1 MASIFFESIRLVD
14 VERVESAVIAWAFSS
29 NSDAMTLQDKL
40 TALKNMFDVKVD
52 ISNVDEIEALTEWNH
67 IDIVFKLKEKGV
79 VKHLLVIENKIRCDL
94 HDNQLSHREAD
105 IKSLGIPYSLT
116 YLTLLPRPNFGTW
129 KNISCSI
136 LGLELSKALI
146 YSNGVC
152 GTNADYQIADS
163 YSCSV
168 LKMTREA
175 ARALSAP
182 SIVFSSNPSP
192 DIPPSLCPVLQEY
205 YFISIKQTMEKRLL
219 DYLAQKGLVPKFHV
233 SVNHII
239 ESDEPEIV
247 VHLADTKG
255 DFSIAFQSG
264 TFKIAAGIDLLWDKK
279 AKSMFSLNGEW
290 YNQTNPADV
299 LFDGFKECLDELMRR
314 FFI

>member
-1 MASIFFESIRLVD
+1 MASNFFESIRLAD
-14 VERVESAVIAWAFSS
+14 VERVESAVIAWVFSNNS
-29 NSDAMTLQDKL
+29 NAITLQAKL
-40 TALKNMFDVKVD
+40 TALQSIFGVSFNT
-52 ISNVDEIEALTEWNH
+52 SNIDEIEALTEWH
-67 IDIVFKLKEKGV
+67 QIDIVFKLKEKGV
-79 VKHLLVIENKIRCDL
+79 VKHLLVIENKIKCDL
-94 HDNQLSHREAD
+94 HDNQLSRCEAY
-105 IKSLGIPYSLT
+105 IKSMGIPYDLT

-175 ARALSAP
+175 ARALSVP

-192 DIPPSLCPVLQEY
+192 DIPASLCPVLQEY
-205 YFISIKQTMEKRLL
+205 YFISIKQTIEKRLI
-219 DYLAQKGLVPKFHV
+219 DYWLQKGLAQEFHV
-233 SVNHII
+233 SVNHDI
-239 ESDEPEIV
+239 ESNEPEILV
-247 VHLADTKG
+247 RLTDAKG

-264 TFKIAAGIDLLWDKK
+264 TFKISVGIDLIWDKK
-279 AKSMFSLNGEW
+279 AKSMLSLNGEW
-290 YNQTNPADV
+290 YNQPNPANV
-299 LFDGFKECLDELMRR
+299 LFDGFKECLDELMQR